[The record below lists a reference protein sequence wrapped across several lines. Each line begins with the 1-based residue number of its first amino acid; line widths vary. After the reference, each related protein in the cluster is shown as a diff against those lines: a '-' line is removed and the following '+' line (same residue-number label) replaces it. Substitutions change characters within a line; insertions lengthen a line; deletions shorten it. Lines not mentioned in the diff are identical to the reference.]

1 MNQSTKQQRPLAI
14 AFVLGMLLTLFMGLM
29 VLRMETAMLETGR
42 TGFEGVGGLLVL
54 LVTLLAAL
62 VAGAVVWAMPSIQQQ
77 ERRVQW
83 SRLFS
88 LKALVYFGLLFF
100 VGFQIGP
107 GVVLGDVSANKM
119 LFMLFVMAGLNII
132 FFAGPISEV
141 EKAYSNEEE

>member
-88 LKALVYFGLLFF
+88 LKALVYYGLLFF

-107 GVVLGDVSANKM
+107 VVVLGDISSGEL
-119 LFMLFVMAGLNII
+119 LFILFVMAGLSLV
-132 FFAGPISEV
+132 FFSRSAMGLDKSFEF
-141 EKAYSNEEE
+141 EEE

>member
-1 MNQSTKQQRPLAI
+1 
-14 AFVLGMLLTLFMGLM
+14 
-29 VLRMETAMLETGR
+29 MLETGR

-107 GVVLGDVSANKM
+107 GVVLGDVSAGEV
-119 LFMLFVMAGLNII
+119 LFMLFVMAGLSVV
-132 FFAGPISEV
+132 FFAGPMGEV
-141 EKAYSNEEE
+141 EKTYSHEEE

>member
-1 MNQSTKQQRPLAI
+1 MNQSTKSQRPVAI
-14 AFVLGMLLTLFMGLM
+14 AFVLGALLTLFMGLM

-54 LVTLLAAL
+54 SVTVLAAL
-62 VAGAVVWAMPSIQQQ
+62 VAGAVVWAMPTLQQQ

-88 LKALVYFGLLFF
+88 LRALVYFGLLFF

-107 GVVLGDVSANKM
+107 GVVLGDVRAGEV
-119 LFMLFVMAGLNII
+119 LFMLVVMAGLSVV
-132 FFAGPISEV
+132 FFSGPMGR
-141 EKAYSNEEE
+141 EKAYGFEEE

>member
-1 MNQSTKQQRPLAI
+1 MNQSTKQKRPLAI

-88 LKALVYFGLLFF
+88 LKALVYYGLLFF

-107 GVVLGDVSANKM
+107 VVVLGDISSGEL
-119 LFMLFVMAGLNII
+119 LFILFVMAGLSLV
-132 FFAGPISEV
+132 FFSRSAMGLDKSFEF
-141 EKAYSNEEE
+141 EEE

>member
-62 VAGAVVWAMPSIQQQ
+62 VAGAVV
-77 ERRVQW
+77 
-83 SRLFS
+83 
-88 LKALVYFGLLFF
+88 
-100 VGFQIGP
+100 
-107 GVVLGDVSANKM
+107 
-119 LFMLFVMAGLNII
+119 
-132 FFAGPISEV
+132 
-141 EKAYSNEEE
+141 

>member
-1 MNQSTKQQRPLAI
+1 MNQSTKQQRPFAI

-77 ERRVQW
+77 ERHVQW

-88 LKALVYFGLLFF
+88 LKAMVYFGLLFF

-107 GVVLGDVSANKM
+107 VWCWAT
-119 LFMLFVMAGLNII
+119 
-132 FFAGPISEV
+132 
-141 EKAYSNEEE
+141 

>member
-1 MNQSTKQQRPLAI
+1 
-14 AFVLGMLLTLFMGLM
+14 MGLM

-88 LKALVYFGLLFF
+88 PKALVYFGLLFF

-107 GVVLGDVSANKM
+107 VVVLGDISSGEL
-119 LFMLFVMAGLNII
+119 LFILFAMAGLSVV
-132 FFAGPISEV
+132 FFSGPMGEV

>member
-1 MNQSTKQQRPLAI
+1 MNQSTKSQRPVAI
-14 AFVLGMLLTLFMGLM
+14 AFVLGALLTLFMGLM

-54 LVTLLAAL
+54 SVTLLAAL
-62 VAGAVVWAMPSIQQQ
+62 VAGTIVWAMPSIQQQ

-107 GVVLGDVSANKM
+107 GVVLGDVRAGEV
-119 LFMLFVMAGLNII
+119 LFMLFVMAGLSVV
-132 FFAGPISEV
+132 FFTGPMGQ
-141 EKAYSNEEE
+141 EKAYGFEDE

>member
-77 ERRVQW
+77 ERCVQW

-107 GVVLGDVSANKM
+107 GVVLGDVSAGEV
-119 LFMLFVMAGLNII
+119 LFMLFVMAGLSVV
-132 FFAGPISEV
+132 FFAGPMGEV
-141 EKAYSNEEE
+141 EKTYSHEEE

>member
-1 MNQSTKQQRPLAI
+1 MNQSTKSQRPVAI
-14 AFVLGMLLTLFMGLM
+14 AFVLGALLTLFMGLM

-42 TGFEGVGGLLVL
+42 TGFEGVGGLLML
-54 LVTLLAAL
+54 SVTLLAAL
-62 VAGAVVWAMPSIQQQ
+62 VAGAFVWAMPTLQQQ

-107 GVVLGDVSANKM
+107 EVVLGDVRAGEV
-119 LFMLFVMAGLNII
+119 LFMLFVMAGLSVV
-132 FFAGPISEV
+132 FFSGPMGL
-141 EKAYSNEEE
+141 EKAYGFEDE

>member
-1 MNQSTKQQRPLAI
+1 MNQSTKSQRPVAI
-14 AFVLGMLLTLFMGLM
+14 AFVLGALLTLFMGLM

-42 TGFEGVGGLLVL
+42 TGFEGVGGLLML
-54 LVTLLAAL
+54 SVTLLAAL
-62 VAGAVVWAMPSIQQQ
+62 VAGAVVWAMPTLQQE

-107 GVVLGDVSANKM
+107 VVVLGDISSGEL
-119 LFMLFVMAGLNII
+119 LFILFVMAGLSLV
-132 FFAGPISEV
+132 FFSRSAMGLDKSFEF
-141 EKAYSNEEE
+141 EEE

>member
-1 MNQSTKQQRPLAI
+1 MNQSTKSQRPVAI
-14 AFVLGMLLTLFMGLM
+14 AFVLGIVLTLLLGLM

-54 LVTLLAAL
+54 SVTLLAAL
-62 VAGAVVWAMPSIQQQ
+62 VAGAVVWAMPTLQQQ

-107 GVVLGDVSANKM
+107 GVVLGDVSAGEV
-119 LFMLFVMAGLNII
+119 LFMLFLMAGLSVV
-132 FFAGPISEV
+132 FFAGPMGQ
-141 EKAYSNEEE
+141 EKAYGFEDE

>member
-1 MNQSTKQQRPLAI
+1 MNQSTKSQRPVAI
-14 AFVLGMLLTLFMGLM
+14 AFVLGIVLTLLLGLM

-42 TGFEGVGGLLVL
+42 TGFEGVGGLLML
-54 LVTLLAAL
+54 SVTLLAAL
-62 VAGAVVWAMPSIQQQ
+62 VAGAVVWAMPTLQQE

-107 GVVLGDVSANKM
+107 GVVLGDVRAGEV
-119 LFMLFVMAGLNII
+119 LFMLFVMAGLSVV
-132 FFAGPISEV
+132 FFSGPMGL
-141 EKAYSNEEE
+141 EKAYGFEDE

>member
-1 MNQSTKQQRPLAI
+1 MNQSTKSQRPVAI
-14 AFVLGMLLTLFMGLM
+14 AFVLGALLTLFMGLM

-54 LVTLLAAL
+54 SVTLLAAL
-62 VAGAVVWAMPSIQQQ
+62 VAGTVVWAMPSIQQQ

-107 GVVLGDVSANKM
+107 GVVLGDVRAGEV
-119 LFMLFVMAGLNII
+119 LFMLFVMAGLSVV
-132 FFAGPISEV
+132 FFTGPMGQ
-141 EKAYSNEEE
+141 EKAYGFEDE